1 MEIYLA
7 PLAHPD
13 WRFQFPSMPDGDIDI
28 RHATLYQ
35 EYSIIGMGRLSFP
48 SGMDKEPIKWSG
60 MFWGSSRRR
69 ISALNRRWQD
79 PMTCINTLNNW
90 QKNKTPLNLII
101 SGGGVNRDV
110 TIQEFDYKPTGG
122 HGDFSYHITL
132 YPYTELKIYTTA
144 ELGIKSSTK
153 KQTAKKKKTNRNN
166 AKKTAAFKKK
176 TKKYTIKYGDTLW
189 GISRKYYGSG
199 TKWTKIYNKN
209 KSAIEKA
216 AKKHGFRN
224 SNGGNR
230 IWPGT
235 TLTIP

>member
-69 ISALNRRWQD
+69 ISAL
-79 PMTCINTLNNW
+79 M
-90 QKNKTPLNLII
+90 II

-122 HGDFSYHITL
+122 HGDFSYDITL